1 MNENVKAFLEVVKAD
16 PELRE
21 RLCKMAVGE
30 LVAAAKEKG
39 IELSEEDFRAPTGEL
54 GEDELGNAAGGW
66 GLCIAVGGGGGTN
79 SDGNTYG
86 CVCVLYGQGGDCKDN
101 NFNCH
106 CPLLGGGTDT
116 NRDPVIIC

>member
-1 MNENVKAFLEVVKAD
+1 MNENLKAFLEAAKDD
-16 PELRE
+16 PELQG
-21 RLCKMAVGE
+21 RLSKMALQE
-30 LVAAAKEKG
+30 LIAAAKEKG

-79 SDGNTYG
+79 
-86 CVCVLYGQGGDCKDN
+86 GDCKDN